1 MNLSISNMKKI
12 ILFLATILAVSA
24 GCESTT
30 KSTIVE
36 PELERLIIKGY
47 GTYGIRKFKYDGHDY
62 IMVKGTEQMAIE
74 HDPNCSCHKENL
86 W

>member
-1 MNLSISNMKKI
+1 MKKI
-12 ILFLATILAVSA
+12 ILFLATILIVSA
-24 GCESTT
+24 CCESTTT

-36 PELERLIIKGY
+36 PKLESLTIMGY
-47 GTYGIRKFKYDGHDY
+47 GTYGIRKFKYENHSY
-62 IMVKGTEQMAIE
+62 IMIKGSEQMAIE

>member
-1 MNLSISNMKKI
+1 MKKI
-12 ILFLATILAVSA
+12 ILFLIAILAVSA
-24 GCESTT
+24 CCEPTTT

-36 PELERLIIKGY
+36 PELERLTIKGY
-47 GTYGIRKFKYDGHDY
+47 GTYGIRKFKYENHSY
-62 IMVKGTEQMAIE
+62 IMLKGSEQMAIE

>member
-1 MNLSISNMKKI
+1 MKKI

-24 GCESTT
+24 CCESTI

-36 PELERLIIKGY
+36 PELEHLTIKGY
-47 GTYGIRKFKYDGHDY
+47 GTYRVRKFKYENHSY
-62 IMVKGTEQMAIE
+62 IMIKGTEQMAIE

>member
-1 MNLSISNMKKI
+1 MKKI
-12 ILFLATILAVSA
+12 ILFLATIVAVSA
-24 GCESTT
+24 CCESTA
-30 KSTIVE
+30 KSTMVE
-36 PELERLIIKGY
+36 SEVERLIIKGS
-47 GTYGIRKFKYDGHDY
+47 GTYIIRKFEYDGHDY

>member
-1 MNLSISNMKKI
+1 M
-12 ILFLATILAVSA
+12 V
-24 GCESTT
+24 ESE
-30 KSTIVE
+30 V
-36 PELERLIIKGY
+36 ERLIIKGY
-47 GTYGIRKFKYDGHDY
+47 GTYSIRKFKYDGHDY

>member
-1 MNLSISNMKKI
+1 MKKI
-12 ILFLATILAVSA
+12 ILFLATMLVISA
-24 GCESTT
+24 CCESTSV

-36 PELERLIIKGY
+36 PESERLVIKGY
-47 GTYGIRKFKYDGHDY
+47 GTYVIRKFKYEDHSY
-62 IMVKGTEQMAIE
+62 IMIKGSEQMAVE

>member
-1 MNLSISNMKKI
+1 MKKI
-12 ILFLATILAVSA
+12 ILFLATVLAVSA
-24 GCESTT
+24 CCESTT

-47 GTYGIRKFKYDGHDY
+47 GPCSIRKFQYEGHDY
-62 IMVKGTEQMAIE
+62 IMIKGPEQMAIE
-74 HDPNCSCHKENL
+74 HDPNCSCQKENL

>member
-1 MNLSISNMKKI
+1 MKKI
-12 ILFLATILAVSA
+12 ILLLATIIAVSA
-24 GCESTT
+24 CCESTMP

-36 PELERLIIKGY
+36 PELERLILTDY
-47 GTYGIRKFKYDGHDY
+47 GNYGIRKFKYENHSY
-62 IMVKGTEQMAIE
+62 IMVKGSKLMAIE

>member
-1 MNLSISNMKKI
+1 MKKI
-12 ILFLATILAVSA
+12 ILFLVTILAVSA
-24 GCESTT
+24 CCEYEI

-36 PELERLIIKGY
+36 PESERLVIKGY
-47 GTYGIRKFKYDGHDY
+47 GTYVIRKFKYENHSY
-62 IMVKGTEQMAIE
+62 IMIKGSEQMAVE

>member
-1 MNLSISNMKKI
+1 MKKI

-24 GCESTT
+24 CCESET

-36 PELERLIIKGY
+36 TELERLTIKGY
-47 GTYGIRKFKYDGHDY
+47 ATYAIHKFKYENHSY
-62 IMVKGTEQMAIE
+62 IIIRGSEQMAVE
-74 HDPNCSCHKENL
+74 HDPNCSCHKESL